1 MANRFEQVDEVVGDA
16 VTIVLLSAPT
26 DNGRRS
32 SAPRAR
38 TNL

>member
-16 VTIVLLSAPT
+16 VRIVPLSAPM
-26 DNGRRS
+26 DNGQRS

-38 TNL
+38 MNP